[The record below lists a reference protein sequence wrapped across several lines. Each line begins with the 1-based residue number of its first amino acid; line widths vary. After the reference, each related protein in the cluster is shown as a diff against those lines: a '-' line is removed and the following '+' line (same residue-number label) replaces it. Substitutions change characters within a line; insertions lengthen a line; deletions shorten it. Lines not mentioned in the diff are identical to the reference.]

1 MSDSVLYTVGSLSGL
16 GFLSS
21 FLLYLIAN
29 KFKVFENPKI
39 DIVEEMLP
47 GANCG
52 GCGLPGCRSLAQLLV
67 ESEDISEFYC
77 PVCGN
82 DKMKE
87 IAVLLDKS
95 IPERKPQIAVLL
107 CNGTCDA
114 RKPVTTYDGPKSCRI
129 SDLSIAS
136 DTDCD
141 YGCDGFGDCVAVC
154 AFDAIHID
162 PETNLP
168 VVDPDKC
175 TGCNA
180 CVLECPKD
188 LLELRPKNKR
198 NLKIYVACK
207 NEDKGGIA
215 LKACDNACIG
225 CSKCAKICP
234 KDAILMQNFLAY
246 IEADKC
252 TLCRKCVDV
261 CPTGSIIETGFPPKK
276 VKKQE
281 SAVVQN

>member
-1 MSDSVLYTVGSLSGL
+1 MTGTILYTIILLSCI
-16 GFLSS
+16 GFISA
-21 FLLYLIAN
+21 FLLFLVAK
-29 KFKVFENPKI
+29 KFNVFENPNI

-67 ESEDISEFYC
+67 DSEDISDLYC

-87 IAVLLDKS
+87 IAILLDKGM
-95 IPERKPQIAVLL
+95 PDRKPMIAVLL
-107 CNGTCDA
+107 CNGTCEA
-114 RKPVTTYDGPKSCRI
+114 RKPVNTYDGPRSCKI
-129 SDLSIAS
+129 SDLSMAS

-154 AFDAIHID
+154 GFDAIHMD
-162 PETNLP
+162 SKTNLP
-168 VVDPDKC
+168 VVDLDKC

-180 CVLECPKD
+180 CVLECPKN

-225 CSKCAKICP
+225 CSKCATICP
-234 KDAILMQNFLAY
+234 KDAILMKNFLAY
-246 IEADKC
+246 IDADIC
-252 TLCRKCVDV
+252 TLCRKCVDI

-276 VKKQE
+276 VKKKENAILE
-281 SAVVQN
+281 S